1 MVKAMNPMRV
11 RKICKN
17 KYAAICINI
26 NKNRPMNF
34 GLFFISEPKF
44 LPKFSHQILKGGFA
58 FFHKCF
64 KYKFLDVFRLLVKSL
79 VCFGCYI

>member
-11 RKICKN
+11 RKICKD
-17 KYAAICINI
+17 KYATICINI

-44 LPKFSHQILKGGFA
+44 SPKFFTPNFKGWFCI
-58 FFHKCF
+58 FP
-64 KYKFLDVFRLLVKSL
+64 
-79 VCFGCYI
+79 

>member
-17 KYAAICINI
+17 KYAIICINI

-34 GLFFISEPKF
+34 GLFFISE
-44 LPKFSHQILKGGFA
+44 PKFSHQILKGGFA